1 MIYYGEIEYTSGY
14 LGCQDVKERERV
26 TVELRG
32 TVGPYINN
40 WLILHLVTGAGFV
53 LSTGIRFQLLL
64 LRSPFRFFFWNSI
77 PAPALLRVGTAR
89 LLTQLFRRWPLV
101 TMTLPVSSP

>member
-1 MIYYGEIEYTSGY
+1 MIYYYGEIEYTSGY
-14 LGCQDVKERERV
+14 LGCQDVRERERV

-53 LSTGIRFQLLL
+53 LPTHMSSLEAHFIEKKEKTV
-64 LRSPFRFFFWNSI
+64 FR
-77 PAPALLRVGTAR
+77 
-89 LLTQLFRRWPLV
+89 
-101 TMTLPVSSP
+101 

>member
-14 LGCQDVKERERV
+14 LGCQDVRERERV

-53 LSTGIRFQLLL
+53 LPTVPLKS
-64 LRSPFRFFFWNSI
+64 SSVHWNLI
-77 PAPALLRVGTAR
+77 T
-89 LLTQLFRRWPLV
+89 LTR
-101 TMTLPVSSP
+101 

>member
-14 LGCQDVKERERV
+14 LGCQDVRERERV

-53 LSTGIRFQLLL
+53 LPTGPKGER
-64 LRSPFRFFFWNSI
+64 
-77 PAPALLRVGTAR
+77 G
-89 LLTQLFRRWPLV
+89 LV
-101 TMTLPVSSP
+101 EFKRPSNMIFLQ